1 MVMYHHWGPMKG
13 LVEREEGK
21 SKIEGKKIKEKEERK
36 GEMKDKIPVSW
47 LTFFINDDRESQHVC
62 LFVFERCVS

>member
-21 SKIEGKKIKEKEERK
+21 SKIEGKKNKGKRREERRNE
-36 GEMKDKIPVSW
+36 GQDISIMADI
-47 LTFFINDDRESQHVC
+47 FINDDRESQHVC
-62 LFVFERCVS
+62 LSLFERCVS

>member
-36 GEMKDKIPVSW
+36 GEMKA
-47 LTFFINDDRESQHVC
+47 RHQYHG
-62 LFVFERCVS
+62 

>member
-21 SKIEGKKIKEKEERK
+21 SKIEGKKNKGKRREERRNEGQDTSIMADIFHK
-36 GEMKDKIPVSW
+36 
-47 LTFFINDDRESQHVC
+47 R
-62 LFVFERCVS
+62 